1 MKESLNS
8 VGIDIGTTTTQLVF
22 SLIEVDN
29 RAGLSSVPRF
39 GITKR
44 EVVYRSDIYETPL
57 ISKNLINGE
66 ALRDI
71 VAKEYCLAGYQP
83 QDIKAG
89 AVIITGETARKE
101 NAEILLHSLSDYV
114 GDFVVASA
122 GSDLEA
128 AIAGKGAGTAELS
141 KRMKKTISNFDVGGG
156 TTNVAIFKD
165 GELIDTTCLDIGG
178 RLIKIDSGS
187 MMVEYVA
194 PKISALIQHM
204 GVDVKEGHETD
215 LLSLRRIVRRMAAFL
230 DEISGFV
237 PRSEELPYVITSKEL
252 KNDHKIDCVT
262 FSGGVADAVYDPDI
276 NESELFKY
284 NDIGVILGQSIRNG
298 VLFNNAEVLTPR
310 ETIRATVIGAGS
322 YSLNVS
328 GSTINYTKDVF
339 PLKNV
344 PVAKINYYQEGIR
357 SEDIS
362 ERISRKT
369 RMYMDESGY
378 QQIAI
383 YISGISSPNF
393 DEVKKIANEVIK
405 GLAEAIEYWDTVIV
419 ISDEDMG
426 KALGFCLKSILEKD
440 INIISLDGIYAEDG
454 DYIDIGRPIGQGR
467 VIPVVIKTLVFGA

>member
-1 MKESLNS
+1 MKDSLNS

-29 RAGLSSVPRF
+29 RAGVSSVPRF

-57 ISKNLINGE
+57 MSRNLINGD

-71 VAKEYCLAGYQP
+71 VVREYSLAGYEP
-83 QDIKAG
+83 KDIKAG

-101 NAEILLHSLSDYV
+101 NAEIILHNLSDYV

-141 KRMKKTISNFDVGGG
+141 KRVKKTIANFDVGGG

-165 GELIDTTCLDIGG
+165 GELMDTTCLDIGG
-178 RLIKIDSGS
+178 RLIKIDPGT
-187 MMVEYVA
+187 MRVEYVA
-194 PKISALIQHM
+194 PKISDLIHHM
-204 GVDVKEGHETD
+204 GIYLKEGHETD
-215 LLSLRRIVRRMAAFL
+215 LLSLRKIVRRMASFL
-230 DEISGFV
+230 DEISGFI
-237 PRSEELPYVITSKEL
+237 PRSEELPYIITSKEL
-252 KNDHKIDCVT
+252 KNDRKIDCVT
-262 FSGGVADAVYDPDI
+262 FSGGVADAVYNANID
-276 NESELFKY
+276 ERELFKY
-284 NDIGVILGQSIRNG
+284 KDIGIILGQSIRQG
-298 VLFNNAEVLTPR
+298 VLFNNSEVLMPR

-328 GSTINYTKDVF
+328 GSTINYTRDVF

-344 PVAKINYYQEGIR
+344 PVAKIKYYHEDRG
-357 SEDIS
+357 SENIS
-362 ERISRKT
+362 ERISRKI
-369 RMYMDESGY
+369 RMYVDDSGY
-378 QQIAI
+378 QQTAI
-383 YISGISSPNF
+383 YLSGICSPNF
-393 DEVKKIANEVIK
+393 DEVKKIANEVKK

-419 ISDEDMG
+419 MADEDIG
-426 KALGFCLKSILEKD
+426 KALGFCLRSILRDD
-440 INIISLDGIYAEDG
+440 INIVSLDGIYAEDG

>member
-1 MKESLNS
+1 MKDSLNS

-29 RAGLSSVPRF
+29 RAGSSSVPRF

-44 EVVYRSDIYETPL
+44 EVVYRSNIYETPL
-57 ISKNLINGE
+57 MSDSLINGDE
-66 ALRDI
+66 LRDI
-71 VAKEYCLAGYQP
+71 VSKEYSLAGYQP
-83 QDIKAG
+83 KDIKAG
-89 AVIITGETARKE
+89 AVIITGEAARKE

-141 KRMKKTISNFDVGGG
+141 KRAKRTIANFDVGGG

-165 GELIDTTCLDIGG
+165 GELIDTACLDIGG
-178 RLIKIDSGS
+178 RLIRIDPRA
-187 MMVEYVA
+187 MRVEYVA
-194 PKISALIQHM
+194 PKISELIRHM
-204 GVDVKEGHETD
+204 GIDLREGHETD
-215 LLSLRRIVRRMAAFL
+215 MLSLRKVARRMAAFL
-230 DEISGFV
+230 DEISGFI
-237 PRSEELPYVITSKEL
+237 PRSNELSYIITSKEL
-252 KNDHKIDCVT
+252 KNDDKIDCVT
-262 FSGGVADAVYDPDI
+262 FSGGVADAVYNADI
-276 NESELFKY
+276 DESELLKY
-284 NDIGVILGQSIRNG
+284 RDIGMILGQSIRQG
-298 VLFNNAEVLTPR
+298 ILFNSAEVLIPR

-328 GSTINYTKDVF
+328 GSTINYTRDIF

-344 PVAKINYYQEGIR
+344 PVTKVNYNQNIIGP
-357 SEDIS
+357 EDIS

-378 QQIAI
+378 QQTAV
-383 YISGISSPNF
+383 YISGVSSPNF
-393 DEVKKIANEVIK
+393 DEVKRIAGEVKK
-405 GLAEAIEYWDTVIV
+405 GLAEAIKYRDTVIV
-419 ISDEDMG
+419 MSDEDMG
-426 KALGFCLKSILEKD
+426 KALGFCLRSILGED
-440 INIISLDGIYAEDG
+440 TNIVSLDGIYAEDG